1 MFSKKYDK
9 VETIIGEKST
19 VRGEVEIKGTLRVD
33 GKIEGNIRSDWV
45 VIGPKGV
52 VKGDILAS
60 GVAVGGV
67 IEGNINSKEAVEIKN
82 KGRVSGDITTPKLVI
97 MEGGIF
103 DGHSMMNQ
111 KSDKIL
117 ELPGKTEA
125 LAE

>member
-19 VRGEVEIKGTLRVD
+19 VRGEVEIKGTLRVV
-33 GKIEGNIRSDWV
+33 GTIEGNIRSDWV

-67 IEGNINSKEAVEIKN
+67 IEGNISSKESVEIKT

-111 KSDKIL
+111 KSEKVL